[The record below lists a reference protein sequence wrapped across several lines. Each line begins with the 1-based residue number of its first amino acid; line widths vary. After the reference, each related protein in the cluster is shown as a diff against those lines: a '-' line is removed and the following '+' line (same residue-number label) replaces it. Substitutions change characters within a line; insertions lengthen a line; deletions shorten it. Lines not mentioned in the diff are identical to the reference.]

1 MYVDRTI
8 ATLIMTSL
16 PDQRPT
22 NMPTHNWRYL
32 EKEEMDMG
40 TVIWLMVMLDYYVG
54 GGGHV
59 DQDSAGLGTHD
70 GCV

>member
-1 MYVDRTI
+1 
-8 ATLIMTSL
+8 MTSL

-22 NMPTHNWRYL
+22 NMPTHNWRYV
-32 EKEEMDMG
+32 EKEEMETDMG

-54 GGGHV
+54 ARGGGHV